1 MKRTIYKRS
10 GLDQHA
16 RAMNRPARKLKN
28 LEDKIATKQGRPQKR
43 GGAKLKRWKKA
54 VAAYK
59 PLTEQS
65 E

>member
-1 MKRTIYKRS
+1 
-10 GLDQHA
+10 
-16 RAMNRPARKLKN
+16 MNRPARKLQN
-28 LEDKIATKQGRPQKR
+28 LENKIATKQGRPQKR

-59 PLTEQS
+59 PLTEQQS